1 MNRRSAMLAVVLG
14 LGAGVS
20 GCFWESSEPPPQ
32 RTVVVEPT
40 LPPEAGA
47 TLRLRWSIDGR
58 MDPNECIK
66 AQAANTEVSV
76 VDRSGREVGA
86 WQQPCGY
93 FTMDVPLAG
102 GTYSGSAVL
111 LDSAGRPRTTRVTV
125 DTFTLGG
132 RDVIDVQVDFPA
144 SSFL

>member
-1 MNRRSAMLAVVLG
+1 MNRPSALLSVVLG
-14 LGAGVS
+14 LGAS
-20 GCFWESSEPPPQ
+20 ASACFWESSEPPQ

-40 LPPEAGA
+40 LPPAAA

-58 MDPNECIK
+58 SDPNECIK
-66 AQAANTEVSV
+66 AQAANAEVSV
-76 VDRSGREVGA
+76 VDRFGREVGA

-93 FTMDVPLAG
+93 FTMDVPLTG
-102 GTYSGSAVL
+102 GTYSGSAAL

-125 DTFTLGG
+125 DTFTLGE

>member
-1 MNRRSAMLAVVLG
+1 MNRRSALLTAVLG
-14 LGAGVS
+14 LGASAS
-20 GCFWESSEPPPQ
+20 GCFLDNTEPPQ

-40 LPPEAGA
+40 LPQAGA

-111 LDSAGRPRTTRVTV
+111 LDSAGRPRTTRVVV

-132 RDVIDVQVDFPA
+132 RDVMDVQVDFPA